1 MKKKAYFIV
10 ATAIASI
17 ATIVSVKRKTKYGI
31 CSYEMQD
38 RLI

>member
-1 MKKKAYFIV
+1 MNKKAYFIV
-10 ATAIASI
+10 ATVLAGI
-17 ATIVSVKRKTKYGI
+17 ATFVGVKKKTKFGI